1 MLTTM
6 RQDGARPGRRVGIVW
21 GGVVLVV
28 ALAFGSAPAGADHGD
43 EAAAQAAREIQA
55 ARDAANAAAQ
65 ALFDAEAEIDALSLE
80 IADTERDLAAK
91 EARLGEM
98 QSSLEAQ
105 AVRRFVGAGAEDF
118 ALMIDISDAND
129 QLLVQMLASASTETV
144 LVDLDDLDLA
154 IKETDAARELLG
166 TQQANAQAARE
177 NYAALESAAGQ
188 RIVELTEIEEQRLID
203 EAVEHELQRQRR
215 EREAREAAEAEA
227 ARQAAERQAAA
238 NAAASSSGGG
248 SNSSGSNSSGSGSSG
263 SNSSGSS
270 SSGSSGS
277 GGGAAPP
284 PPPPNR
290 GSNMVCPMRGSYAFA
305 DTWGAARSGG
315 RSHQGVDMI
324 SPTGTPIIAVES
336 GSVRFS
342 QNRLG
347 GNAVWLTGNSGTKYY
362 YAHLSSYE
370 GSSRSVSQGEVI
382 GYNGS
387 TGNAGTPHLHF
398 EVHPGGG
405 RAVNPYPYVRAV
417 C

>member
-118 ALMIDISDAND
+118 ALMIDIADAND

-177 NYAALESAAGQ
+177 NYAALESAAEQ

-248 SNSSGSNSSGSGSSG
+248 SNSSGSGSSGSNSSGSGSSG
-263 SNSSGSS
+263 SN